1 MFMGC
6 IVVGYAH
13 AQEVGVCVDWSIFVG
28 RLARRASSFVSL
40 DIYPHPTSWLSLLGF
55 GCETS
60 PRQYTQ
66 GLLYFPPPP
75 PPRL

>member
-28 RLARRASSFVSL
+28 HLARRASSFVSL

-55 GCETS
+55 GCETIHTLTL
-60 PRQYTQ
+60 TQ
-66 GLLYFPPPP
+66 
-75 PPRL
+75 

>member
-40 DIYPHPTSWLSLLGF
+40 DIYPHPTSWFCIHTHTYSHS
-55 GCETS
+55 CS
-60 PRQYTQ
+60 IYPHC
-66 GLLYFPPPP
+66 
-75 PPRL
+75 RLWP